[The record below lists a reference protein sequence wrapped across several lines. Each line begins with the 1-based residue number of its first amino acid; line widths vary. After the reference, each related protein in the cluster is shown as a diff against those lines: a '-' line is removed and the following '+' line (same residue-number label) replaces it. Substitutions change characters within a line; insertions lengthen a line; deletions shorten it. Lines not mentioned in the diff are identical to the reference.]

1 MVSFSA
7 EYRRWE
13 IDRKL
18 AWALEHREAFPVD
31 LNRAP
36 REALLRVPGVGPA
49 TADWILALR
58 RERPIAAAD
67 VRRLPVNWFQLRYF
81 VATSDHAPRRFVPG
95 PGAAECAEASER
107 GRLSQREL
115 FEARAT
121 RQ

>member
-7 EYRRWE
+7 DYRHWE

-18 AWALEHREAFPVD
+18 AWALEHREQFPVD

-49 TADWILALR
+49 TADWILAAR
-58 RERPIAAAD
+58 RERPIAMAD
-67 VRRLPVNWFQLRYF
+67 VRRLPVNWYQLRYF

-95 PGAAECAEASER
+95 PMAGGESSGRAA
-107 GRLSQREL
+107 LSQLEL
-115 FEARAT
+115 FESRAAR
-121 RQ
+121 Q

>member
-7 EYRRWE
+7 DYRRRE

-18 AWALEHREAFPVD
+18 AWALEHRERFPVD

-36 REALLRVPGVGPA
+36 REALLRVPGVGAA
-49 TADWILALR
+49 TADWILAVR

-67 VRRLPVNWFQLRYF
+67 VRRLPVNWYQLRYF

-95 PGAAECAEASER
+95 PAEYSEKCEQE
-107 GRLSQREL
+107 RLSQLEL
-115 FEARAT
+115 FEARAV